1 MFLNKGILAEE
12 QGSLKQATMNSI
24 LLVKKKNK
32 NKKQS
37 LKKRIQHEVKIG
49 SSL

>member
-24 LLVKKKNK
+24 LLVKKKK